1 MSDNIDYFK
10 KYLKYKI
17 KFLELKNS
25 INLEGGKISKLKK
38 ILKLTSNNISRLT
51 LKQTQKKLDGL
62 YNYLLSLINNV
73 DILINL
79 KYEKDYYDFI
89 SLLVTIFDI
98 IDKVESRKELINLNN
113 LMILFFITQK
123 TLISDLYNNNNYKHL
138 IIPLIV
144 SLINSQVY
152 QDEIKIFLKY
162 SINEDIIQILKKS
175 NDKAIIDYLKK

>member
-1 MSDNIDYFK
+1 MSENIDYFK

-123 TLISDLYNNNNYKHL
+123 TLISDLYNNKNYKHL